1 MGHNFY
7 FKVNLN
13 KYGEVKLQAEREK
26 KTFINSI
33 VAFLIGFIILIVGLF
48 IVNGQLKDKVESRR
62 KYLAETQSQ
71 LDAFQTNEDYLSS
84 TDLDRLAQTFNNR
97 IFWARK
103 MVALGQEITDQL
115 AVSKFS
121 YNNGVLTLNGITPV
135 DSNVQELDLINSF
148 IIRLKG
154 NPEISNDF
162 PQIKSGQ
169 ISRQIVKDTA
179 ILEFVIECYSAEHG
193 YTRSQTR

>member
-48 IVNGQLKDKVESRR
+48 IVNGQLKTKVETRR
-62 KYLAETQSQ
+62 KYLAETQRQ

-84 TDLDRLAQTFNNR
+84 ADLDRLAQTFNNR

-103 MVALGQEITDQL
+103 MVALGQEINDQL

-135 DSNVQELDLINSF
+135 NSNVQELDLINSF
-148 IIRLKG
+148 IIRLKA